1 MPALALPSKDRWVE
15 LAEITRSHGI
25 RGEVRVKLFNPDS
38 DVLLQLREVRL
49 RMTDGT
55 ERDVP
60 VESVRPV
67 DGGLLLKLRPVSDRD
82 RADELRGVRLMAKR
96 TDFPALDDGEFYVC
110 DVIGANVY
118 LLDQEAPIGT
128 LEDLRNYPTVDVLV
142 VKRLDGSPALEV
154 PLTDAFVERVDSEA
168 GRIVL
173 RSLEGLEA

>member
-1 MPALALPSKDRWVE
+1 MSTFAPLPKDRWVE

-60 VESVRPV
+60 IESARPV
-67 DGGLLLKLRPVSDRD
+67 DGGLLLKLRPIGDRD
-82 RADELRGVRLMAKR
+82 KADELRGVRLLGPRA
-96 TDFPALDDGEFYVC
+96 DFPPLDDGEFYVC

-118 LLDQEAPIGT
+118 VLDQDAPIGT
-128 LEDLRNYPTVDVLV
+128 LADLRNYPTVDVLV
-142 VKRLDGSPALEV
+142 VKRLDGSPVLEV
-154 PLTDAFVERVDSEA
+154 PLTDAFVERVDAEA
-168 GRIVL
+168 MRVVL